1 MKLWKSIR
9 KQGDAL
15 HAPSIRGRDSYL
27 CTQTRGIK
35 LLSCKVPLQSHV
47 QTTTKSHWL
56 NTRSF
61 LAHVKLLVDPATLW
75 DLCPPSK
82 GPAFQA
88 SLNLCPLITA
98 MAGQSAEWF
107 LGGHFPLPFES
118 PSPAFS
124 SCSGLQEA
132 ALCDLVLQLLID
144 LTNGVTRGDLRVE
157 VEGIHGVTPP
167 SLAMGWCWPGCIS
180 LLRPRACSF
189 FVFLSMF
196 W

>member
-1 MKLWKSIR
+1 MKLWKATG

-15 HAPSIRGRDSYL
+15 HPPSIRGRDSYL

-47 QTTTKSHWL
+47 KTTKSHWL

-61 LAHVKLLVDPATLW
+61 LAHVKLLVDPATLQ

-82 GPAFQA
+82 GPEFQA
-88 SLNLCPLITA
+88 SLNLCPFITA
-98 MAGQSAEWF
+98 MAVHSAEWF
-107 LGGHFPLPFES
+107 LGEHFPLPFQS
-118 PSPAFS
+118 PLPAFS

-132 ALCDLVLQLLID
+132 ALCDLVLWLLID
-144 LTNGVTRGDLRVE
+144 LTNRVIRGDLRVE
-157 VEGIHGVTPP
+157 VEGIHSVTPP
-167 SLAMGWCWPGCIS
+167 SLAMGWWWLDCIS